1 MQWGIESLNAE
12 GIHQIFGVLPP
23 APADINHDTCTMY
36 QLPFEVLFDLQA
48 PEDEISAAIELSRF
62 ADMCALTSL
71 ESQMARRIK
80 EISKANP
87 EPQPFTGKH
96 VDMNTYCLTP
106 EHIIWA
112 TFLPDGHAVRHVLA
126 AASIDGYFRDENH
139 KFEEVQAYPTFGA
152 DVLQETIQLVNLL
165 LEKNADAESEG
176 INGWT
181 PLLWAA
187 ANGCEGDNNGR
198 TPLTWAARNG
208 HEGTVKGMP
217 IYGVALRHGYNI
229 KHLSPRQGFAWQPP
243 AQRTLATLDRREAT
257 DRVIYQDPNESTP
270 D

>member
-1 MQWGIESLNAE
+1 
-12 GIHQIFGVLPP
+12 
-23 APADINHDTCTMY
+23 
-36 QLPFEVLFDLQA
+36 
-48 PEDEISAAIELSRF
+48 
-62 ADMCALTSL
+62 MCALTSL

-152 DVLQETIQLVNLL
+152 DVLQEVRKVLNTLKVVNSAATV
-165 LEKNADAESEG
+165 ED
-176 INGWT
+176 
-181 PLLWAA
+181 PLSGKRLKF
-187 ANGCEGDNNGR
+187 NN
-198 TPLTWAARNG
+198 
-208 HEGTVKGMP
+208 
-217 IYGVALRHGYNI
+217 IYGH
-229 KHLSPRQGFAWQPP
+229 
-243 AQRTLATLDRREAT
+243 
-257 DRVIYQDPNESTP
+257 
-270 D
+270 